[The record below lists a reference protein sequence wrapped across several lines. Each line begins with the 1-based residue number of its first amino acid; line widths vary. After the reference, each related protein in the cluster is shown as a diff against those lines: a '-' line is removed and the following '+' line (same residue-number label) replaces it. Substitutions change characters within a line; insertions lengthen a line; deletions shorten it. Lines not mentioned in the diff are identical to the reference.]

1 MTIMRV
7 RWVLPFQVVLA
18 STLLAGLAAGPAGC
32 AVTSV
37 PGAESDAVAIINGRL
52 FDGTGAAAIDDGAVV
67 FEGNRIT
74 AVGPAAEVEVPPGAH
89 VIDAGGGLIMPGV
102 IDNHM
107 HAFWPNGA
115 MLTSDE
121 DTLTPWLQAGVTTL
135 VDTGTIRHTVRA
147 HRALAN
153 SVAHP
158 PRFFMAG
165 PLITVPGGYPTTR
178 RENDID
184 MYAWTIEGPD
194 EAYEVTAKLID
205 EEEVDLIKVAVETGF
220 DTDYDST
227 EGWPTLSM
235 DELRAIVRAAHE
247 RGRMVRAH
255 VTNPLEL
262 LAAAQAGVDIAA
274 HTPIHEI
281 PDEVLDE
288 VATYDMIFISTAN
301 IWGWP
306 QGERGRP
313 VGPNLYRY
321 HQRGGVVALG
331 TDVPYQTGSIMPVGE
346 MRLFIDAGFT
356 PAEVLVAATRNSA
369 MALGMEE
376 ELGTLEVGKLADI
389 IVVAGDPLTDIE
401 AMTNVRVVVRDGE
414 IIPMPGAPV
423 ER

>member
-1 MTIMRV
+1 MNIRKRRARPV
-7 RWVLPFQVVLA
+7 QFALVG
-18 STLLAGLAAGPAGC
+18 TLLVNLAAGVAGC
-32 AVTSV
+32 TATSE
-37 PGAESDAVAIINGRL
+37 PDATADAVAIINGRL
-52 FDGTGAAAIDDGAVV
+52 FDGTGAPAIDDGAVV

-74 AVGPAAEVEVPPGAH
+74 AVGPASEVEVPTGARI
-89 VIDAGGGLIMPGV
+89 IDAGGGLIMPGV

-121 DTLTPWLQAGVTTL
+121 DTLTPWLQSGVTTL
-135 VDTGTIRHTVRA
+135 VDTGTIRHTLRA

-178 RENDID
+178 RENDIA
-184 MYAWTIEGPD
+184 MYAWTVEGPD

-205 EEEVDLIKVAVETGF
+205 EEGADLIKVAVETGF

-227 EGWPTLSM
+227 DGWPTLSM
-235 DELRAIVRAAHE
+235 DELRAVVRAAHE
-247 RGRMVRAH
+247 RDKMVRAH

-262 LAAAQAGVDIAA
+262 LAAAQAGIDVAA
-274 HTPIHEI
+274 HAPIHEI

-306 QGERGRP
+306 RGERGRP

-321 HQRGGVVALG
+321 HQRGGIVALG
-331 TDVPYQTGSIMPVGE
+331 TDVPYQTGSIMPIGE
-346 MRLFIDAGFT
+346 MQLFIDAGFT
-356 PAEVLVAATRNSA
+356 PGEVLVAATRNSA
-369 MALGMEE
+369 MALGMED

-389 IVVAGDPLTDIE
+389 IVVAGDPLADIE
-401 AMTNVRVVVRDGE
+401 AMADVSVVVRDGE
-414 IIPMPGAPV
+414 IIPLPREAM